1 MKLDISKFKKASSD
15 ETCTILRDEKG
26 HEIKIAHN
34 ALSSNLKKQ
43 LSSLPQHFADGGEVK
58 KEEQLYNENPA
69 DSLAKKDESFDKYLE
84 NPPADI
90 SATVESAP
98 IAEPTRGPASVS
110 AKPVDQPPISQVSQ
124 PGLGSPVAA
133 LGGLK
138 KEERGVAQEASAIGE
153 LGKQEANI
161 MQQEMDEVKKVQDNA
176 AKREQDLIG
185 EGQRLKQDFMNG
197 HINPERYMES
207 RTSGQKVRT
216 AIGLLLSGI
225 GSGLTGQENMA
236 EKFLNDQI
244 ARDVKAQE
252 QDMGKKQ
259 NLLDLN
265 MKELGNLRDATQK
278 TIADTKYLYAAKLN
292 QAAALAKDPIAKAK
306 AMQAAGRLEFQ
317 ANEAYKEIAVKQS
330 MLEATNNVMNSGAAT
345 EQDFMKKVNVLSV
358 ANKDAANDLKERLI
372 PGVGVAAI
380 KPTDK
385 DREAIS
391 NSKLLASQL
400 TELQARAAKFGT
412 TIPGTEA
419 DRVNKTLLA
428 AMNVAMKDGYNL
440 GVLSKTDYE
449 LLEKL
454 AADPGSILTGRAIA
468 QLEASKQVVLQ
479 KNKSLMEKIGVKP
492 FQAAGKIRVSN
503 GQKVFEIDPRDLE
516 SAKKDGF
523 KQVQ

>member
-34 ALSSNLKKQ
+34 ALSSALKKQ
-43 LSSLPQHFADGGEVK
+43 LSSLPQHFAEGGEVK

-69 DSLAKKDESFDKYLE
+69 DALAKKDESLDKYLE
-84 NPPADI
+84 NPPTEI
-90 SATVESAP
+90 SAPTESAP
-98 IAEPTRGPASVS
+98 IAEPTRGLASV
-110 AKPVDQPPISQVSQ
+110 AAPTPVAPAPQVSQ
-124 PGLGSPVAA
+124 SGLGTPVAA

-138 KEERGVAQEASAIGE
+138 KEERGIAQEASAIGE
-153 LGKQEANI
+153 LGKQEAGI
-161 MQQEMDEVKKVQDNA
+161 IQQEVDEVKKIQDNS
-176 AKREQDLIG
+176 AKREQELIR
-185 EGQRLKQDFMNG
+185 EGQGLKQDFLNG
-197 HINPERYMES
+197 HINPDRYMES

-252 QDMGKKQ
+252 QNLGKKQ
-259 NLLDLN
+259 TMLDLN
-265 MKELGNLRDATQK
+265 MKELGNLKDATQK

-385 DREAIS
+385 DREA
-391 NSKLLASQL
+391 LASTKQL
-400 TELQARAAKFGT
+400 KDALTNLQARAATIGT
-412 TIPGTEA
+412 TLPGTEA
-419 DRVNKTLLA
+419 DKVNKTLVA
-428 AMNVAMKDGYNL
+428 AIQLQMKNAYQL
-440 GVLSKTDYE
+440 GVLSQSD
-449 LLEKL
+449 LDMLQKL
-454 AADPGSILTGRAIA
+454 VSDPGSILTGRSIA
-468 QLEASKQVVLQ
+468 QLDATKKSMDALNDSYMQ
-479 KNKSLMEKIGVKP
+479 KLGVKP